1 MPSIKEKKIFR
12 ILSVI
17 ETLSVCLDPVALS
30 DTYFSF

>member
-1 MPSIKEKKIFR
+1 MPSIKEKKIFL

-17 ETLSVCLDPVALS
+17 ETLRVRLDPVALS